1 MPFTVTMPK
10 LSPTMEEGN
19 IVKWLKKEGEHVN
32 AGDIFIEI
40 ATDKAT
46 VEHAALD
53 AGWLR
58 KILIKDHQ
66 TAQVNQAIA
75 IFTEQE
81 QESIDGYQPEGIS
94 SEEPFQQQQKEPSP
108 NIVQTC
114 SKSEPVLK
122 TRVKASPL
130 AHKLAKKQQL
140 DLTLVKGSGP
150 HGRIMSRD
158 LSLAPPSTVMYRQE
172 LPKAAI
178 GAFEE
183 EPLSAMRKVIAQR
196 LQDAKSSIP
205 HFYCAQEVRFDK
217 VILLREELLSL
228 GIKLSFNDFI
238 LRATALAL
246 RDHPHV
252 NSGFNPSARTIIRFK
267 TIDVSIAVSIP
278 DGLIT
283 PIIRH
288 ADYKNLQ
295 ELSQEVKAL
304 AAKAYEGKLSP
315 EEYLG
320 GSFTI
325 SNLGMYGISEF
336 VAIINPPQ
344 AAILAVGGIEEK
356 PIVVDKKIEI
366 GKTVKLNLSADH
378 RVLDGVDA
386 AKFLKTL
393 QKYLEA
399 PSILLL

>member
-19 IVKWLKKEGEHVN
+19 IVKWLKKEGEYVE
-32 AGDIFIEI
+32 AGDAFIEI
-40 ATDKAT
+40 LTDKAT

-58 KILIKDHQ
+58 KILVEKNQIV
-66 TAQVNQAIA
+66 QVNQAIA

-81 QESIDGYQPEGIS
+81 KENIEGYQPEGGS
-94 SEEPFQQQQKEPSP
+94 LAEKPLAVSQEQKKQLITTAPA
-108 NIVQTC
+108 
-114 SKSEPVLK
+114 
-122 TRVKASPL
+122 TRIKASPL
-130 AHKLAKKQQL
+130 ARKLAKKQGLNL
-140 DLTLVKGSGP
+140 DLIQGSGP
-150 HGRIMSRD
+150 EGRIMSRD
-158 LSLAPPSTVMYRQE
+158 LSLASNTTRSRE
-172 LPKAAI
+172 ETPKIAS

-183 EPLSAMRKVIAQR
+183 ESLSAMRKVIAQR
-196 LQDAKSSIP
+196 LQDAKSFIP
-205 HFYCAQEVRFDK
+205 HFYCTQEVRFDK
-217 VILLREELLSL
+217 IVSLREELISL

-246 RDHPHV
+246 REHPHV
-252 NSGFNPSARTIIRFK
+252 NSGFNSISRTIMRFK
-267 TIDVSIAVSIP
+267 TIDIAIAVSLA

-283 PIIRH
+283 PIVRV
-288 ADYKNLQ
+288 ADYKGLE
-295 ELSQEVKAL
+295 ELSKEVKSL
-304 AAKAYEGKLSP
+304 VAKAQTNKLKK
-315 EEYLG
+315 EEYVG

-366 GKTVKLNLSADH
+366 GKTLKLNLSADH

-399 PSILLL
+399 PAILLL

>member
-10 LSPTMEEGN
+10 LSPTMEEGS
-19 IVKWLKKEGEHVN
+19 IAKWLKKEGEHVN
-32 AGDIFIEI
+32 AGDAFVEI

-58 KILIKDHQ
+58 KILVKDHQ

-81 QESIDGYQPEGIS
+81 QESIEGYQPEGIS
-94 SEEPFQQQQKEPSP
+94 QEVSTQQQKKETSP
-108 NIVQTC
+108 NKEEA
-114 SKSEPVLK
+114 SLESEPIRK

-130 AHKLAKKQQL
+130 ARKLAKKQQL

-158 LSLAPPSTVMYRQE
+158 LSLASPDTVMHRQE
-172 LPKAAI
+172 LPKVAI

-196 LQDAKSSIP
+196 LQDAKNSIP

-217 VILLREELLSL
+217 VVLLREELLSL

-246 RDHPHV
+246 REHPHV
-252 NSGFNPSARTIIRFK
+252 NSGFNSSSRTIMRFE

-283 PIIRH
+283 PIVRN

-304 AAKAYEGKLSP
+304 ASKAHEGKLSP
-315 EEYLG
+315 EEYVG

-366 GKTVKLNLSADH
+366 GKTVKLILSADH

-399 PSILLL
+399 PSILFL

>member
-19 IVKWLKKEGEHVN
+19 IVKWLKKEGSYVKE
-32 AGDIFIEI
+32 GDAFIEI
-40 ATDKAT
+40 ATDKST

-53 AGWLR
+53 EGWLR
-58 KILIKDHQ
+58 KILIQEGH

-81 QESIDGYQPEGIS
+81 NESIEGYQLEGIS
-94 SEEPFQQQQKEPSP
+94 LTQEAPLQEPQKQPTSYTEEPLEA
-108 NIVQTC
+108 T
-114 SKSEPVLK
+114 
-122 TRVKASPL
+122 TRIKASPL
-130 AHKLAKKQQL
+130 ARKVAKKQGL
-140 DLTLVKGSGP
+140 NLNLVKGSGP
-150 HGRIMSRD
+150 KGRIMSRD
-158 LSLAPPSTVMYRQE
+158 LVFTSSSVNMKQQE
-172 LPKAAI
+172 LPKRAA
-178 GAFEE
+178 GEFEE
-183 EPLSAMRKVIAQR
+183 ESLSPMRKVIAQR
-196 LQDAKSSIP
+196 LQDAKRFIP
-205 HFYCAQEVRFDK
+205 HFYCAQEVQMDK
-217 VILLREELLSL
+217 VVSLREELISL

-246 RDHPHV
+246 REHPQV
-252 NSGFNPSARTIIRFK
+252 NSGFNPESRTIMRFK
-267 TIDVSIAVSIP
+267 TIDIAIAVSIP

-283 PIIRH
+283 PIVRS
-288 ADYKNLQ
+288 ADDKNLQ
-295 ELSQEVKAL
+295 ELSKEVKSL
-304 AAKAYEGKLSP
+304 AVKAQANKLKQ
-315 EEYLG
+315 EEYEG

-344 AAILAVGGIEEK
+344 AAILAVGAIEEK
-356 PIVVDKKIEI
+356 PIVVDKKMII
-366 GKTVKLNLSADH
+366 GKTLKLQLSADH

-399 PSILLL
+399 PSMLLL